1 MPSRGMGDMRPS
13 KMPKARTITRKDD
26 PDKVEMFSGGG
37 LYANIAAKKKR
48 IAAGSGEKMRK
59 AGAKGAP
66 KKSDF
71 AQAAK
76 TASFKGGG
84 SMLLTKLQ
92 QALENI
98 SSKNISPTERVF
110 KPVES
115 DFNTKVIGG
124 GSVNKFGKGL
134 GGRAS
139 ATKKLSKDLEIE
151 GYLEGFATKSK
162 GNPSRAELTGGG
174 VKLTKRFTK
183 GGETKS
189 RVNEAGN
196 YTKPGMRKAL
206 FERIKAGGKGG
217 APGQWSARKAQMLAQ
232 QYKKSGGGYK
242 D

>member
-1 MPSRGMGDMRPS
+1 MLPSRGMGAIRPS
-13 KMPKARTITRKDD
+13 KMPKAKTITRKDD
-26 PDKVEMFSGGG
+26 PNEVEMFSGGG

-59 AGAKGAP
+59 VGAKGAP

-71 AQAAK
+71 ANAAK
-76 TASFKGGG
+76 TASFK
-84 SMLLTKLQ
+84 
-92 QALENI
+92 
-98 SSKNISPTERVF
+98 
-110 KPVES
+110 
-115 DFNTKVIGG
+115 
-124 GSVNKFGKGL
+124 
-134 GGRAS
+134 
-139 ATKKLSKDLEIE
+139 
-151 GYLEGFATKSK
+151 
-162 GNPSRAELTGGG
+162 
-174 VKLTKRFTK
+174 K
-183 GGETKS
+183 GGKS

>member
-1 MPSRGMGDMRPS
+1 MLPSRGMGAIRPS
-13 KMPKARTITRKDD
+13 NMPKAKTITRKDD
-26 PDKVEMFSGGG
+26 PNKVEMFSGGG

-71 AQAAK
+71 ANAAK
-76 TASFKGGG
+76 TASFKEGG
-84 SMLLTKLQ
+84 SIEQL
-92 QALENI
+92 
-98 SSKNISPTERVF
+98 F
-110 KPVES
+110 KPTQS
-115 DFNTKVIGG
+115 DFNTKVMGG
-124 GSVNKFGKGL
+124 GSVNKFGKGF
-134 GGRAS
+134 GGRIS
-139 ATKKLSKDLEIE
+139 ATKKLSKDSEIE
-151 GYLEGFATKSK
+151 GYVEGFAAKPKDGPSMSK
-162 GNPSRAELTGGG
+162 ITGGG
-174 VKLTKRFTK
+174 VKYTKRFAQ
-183 GGETKS
+183 GGKS